1 MKRTFLIAVAIVFGM
16 TLIFGTAGA
25 DEKALNFFAN
35 TELAK
40 IGHDKVI
47 VKAVKAQNKKGMSLA
62 DIKAM
67 DDKWKAEKGLADYMK
82 DLMDS
87 DCGLRLKEVW
97 QGSNYIAEIFV
108 MDNQG
113 GNVCMTDK
121 TGDYWQG
128 DEGKFWHSYNG
139 GIGSI
144 FVDKIEADD
153 NGIKHADVSV
163 PVMDKGKAIGAITFD
178 VYVDQVK

>member
-1 MKRTFLIAVAIVFGM
+1 LIAVAIVFGM

-47 VKAVKAQNKKGMSLA
+47 VKAVKDQNKKGMSLA

-67 DDKWKAEKGLADYMK
+67 DNKWKAEEGLADYMQ
-82 DLMDS
+82 DIMYGG
-87 DCGLRLKEVW
+87 CGPHIREIWRNTGYL
-97 QGSNYIAEIFV
+97 AEIFV

-113 GNVCMTDK
+113 ANVCMTEK
-121 TGDYWQG
+121 TGDFWQG
-128 DEGKFWHSYNG
+128 DEGKFWYSFNG
-139 GIGSI
+139 GIGAV
-144 FVDKIEADD
+144 FVDEVEEDD
-153 NGIKHADVSV
+153 AKIKHAQVSV